1 MEKRLSVCESD
12 GAEQKL
18 KRPRRVSPQPFS
30 IPHPSSK
37 NSTLRALRCFSG
49 SVCQPSKEEVASW
62 NVCDANFA
70 EWELTPDASTTQLD
84 ACKKAIVAEQFD
96 VVILQ
101 LPTSGMRRVQYFDA
115 SFRKPLRGRQH
126 PFGYP
131 GLQTQEIQQADRTT
145 YEAAAMIALG
155 LETVKARHTDLVVIA
170 PEDFGS
176 ATHGEPFS
184 WWQIAELHDLFQ
196 RGAHRVATYG
206 CEISDAC
213 TSPSPTGWLSTFPL
227 NLKGAEE
234 GWPTFRSGGRP
245 WIYTGPLARKCQCG
259 NNHSEVKSLSKVNH
273 SLPTEVWPSLSDSL
287 LRHRKRNGS
296 IQFGT
301 EGRNAEWNGSYG
313 PELLGEGSPAHWI
326 KRRMESTKG
335 TKASSP
341 FQSTSIKQLSQNQEE
356 ETLEDQFIGLARWRR
371 IRPTRGCVEEVRRLQ
386 NRHLYIGRGKPG
398 TGRDRS
404 VWANP
409 FKVWKE
415 GRAKALEKYEEYVRA
430 VPSLMS
436 QIPQLEDKILL
447 CHCRKDEACHADV
460 LIRIFDEHFRD
471 KGEDG
476 NDPPEAP
483 ELEAAARNRQ
493 VLEEEE
499 PDTEPDEG
507 AAPAGSGWL
516 GVGQPLQVGQGPQ
529 ARGFRDGAGL
539 CSPGRWA
546 PEARRLPESNLLK
559 RIRGE
564 LLSFTQNHISSRLF
578 ASLACGKVSSL
589 PLRRRT
595 WTS

>member
-1 MEKRLSVCESD
+1 MKERLSVCESD
-12 GAEQKL
+12 GAEQTL

-101 LPTSGMRRVQYFDA
+101 
-115 SFRKPLRGRQH
+115 KPLRGRQH
-126 PFGYP
+126 PFGYL

-176 ATHGEPFS
+176 AAHGEPFS

-196 RGAHRVATYG
+196 RGAHRVAKYG

-213 TSPSPTGWLSTFPL
+213 TSPSHTGWLSNFPL
-227 NLKGAEE
+227 NLKETEE
-234 GWPTFRSGGRP
+234 GWPTFRSSGRP

-259 NNHSEVKSLSKVNH
+259 NNHSEVKRLSKVNH

-287 LRHRKRNGS
+287 LRHRKWNGS

-313 PELLGEGSPAHWI
+313 PELLGEGSPTHWI
-326 KRRMESTKG
+326 KRRMEGTEG

-356 ETLEDQFIGLARWRR
+356 ETLEDQFIGVARWRR

-386 NRHLYIGRGKPG
+386 NRHLYIRRGKPG
-398 TGRDRS
+398 TGRELSLGKS
-404 VWANP
+404 VQ
-409 FKVWKE
+409 
-415 GRAKALEKYEEYVRA
+415 GLERGESKGIGEIRRIC
-430 VPSLMS
+430 PSS
-436 QIPQLEDKILL
+436 SFSD
-447 CHCRKDEACHADV
+447 
-460 LIRIFDEHFRD
+460 
-471 KGEDG
+471 
-476 NDPPEAP
+476 
-483 ELEAAARNRQ
+483 
-493 VLEEEE
+493 E
-499 PDTEPDEG
+499 PDTT
-507 AAPAGSGWL
+507 
-516 GVGQPLQVGQGPQ
+516 
-529 ARGFRDGAGL
+529 
-539 CSPGRWA
+539 
-546 PEARRLPESNLLK
+546 ARRQDP
-559 RIRGE
+559 
-564 LLSFTQNHISSRLF
+564 
-578 ASLACGKVSSL
+578 SLSL
-589 PLRRRT
+589 PKR
-595 WTS
+595 